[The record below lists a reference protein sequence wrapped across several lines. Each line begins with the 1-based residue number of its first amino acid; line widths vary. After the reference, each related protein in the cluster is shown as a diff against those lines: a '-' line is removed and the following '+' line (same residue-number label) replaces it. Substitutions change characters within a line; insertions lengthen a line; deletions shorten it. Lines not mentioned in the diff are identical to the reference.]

1 MTPIIAAAF
10 AAARRKGATMT
21 ARGIIIAA
29 PHSGAGKTTVT
40 LAILAALRRRGLA
53 VRGAK
58 AGPDYIDPAFHAAAI
73 GAPSVNLDSW
83 AMPPSLL
90 DALAAQ
96 GMERADILVVE
107 GVMGLFD
114 GAPGATGR
122 RGATA
127 ELAAH
132 FGLPVVLVLD
142 VSRQAQSAAALVRG
156 FATHDP
162 NVQIAGVILN
172 RVASE
177 RHRALVADAIEA
189 IGIPVLGSVP
199 REAELA
205 LPERHLGL
213 VQAGE
218 HADLGKLINRLVAVA
233 QSHIDLNAILVAA
246 TALAIDPRASNKSPA
261 LPPPG
266 QRVALASDQAFSFVY
281 PHLMSAWR
289 SAGAEIIAFSPL
301 ANEPPPEHADSC
313 WLPGGYPELHAEK
326 LAAADRFLSG
336 LRAFAQ
342 TRPVHGEC
350 GGYMVLGESLE
361 DAAGKTHA
369 MAGLLGHATSFAK
382 RKLHLGYRTARL
394 LANGV
399 LGAKDT
405 IVRGHEFHYATL
417 TLAGSDETFADVHD
431 GEGKPLG
438 KAGGRRGHVSG
449 SFFHAIA
456 AGE

>member
-1 MTPIIAAAF
+1 
-10 AAARRKGATMT
+10 MT
-21 ARGIIIAA
+21 ARGLIIAA
-29 PHSGAGKTTVT
+29 SHSGAGKTTVT
-40 LAILAALRRRGLA
+40 LAILAALTRRGLA
-53 VRGAK
+53 VRAAK

-83 AMPPSLL
+83 AMPRALL

-96 GMERADILVVE
+96 TADGADILVIE

-114 GAPGATGR
+114 GAAGTTGR

-127 ELAAH
+127 EIAAH
-132 FGLPVVLVLD
+132 FGLPVVLVID
-142 VSRQAQSAAALVRG
+142 VSRQAQSAAAMVRG
-156 FATHDP
+156 FAAHDP
-162 NVQIAGVILN
+162 AVQIAGVILN

-189 IGIPVLGSVP
+189 IGIPVLGAVP

-218 HADLGKLINRLVAVA
+218 HADLAGLINRLVAMA
-233 QSHIDLNAILVAA
+233 QSHIDLNAVFIASAPLVLSAG
-246 TALAIDPRASNKSPA
+246 RSNRSPA

-289 SAGAEIIAFSPL
+289 GAGAEIIPFSPL
-301 ANEPPPEHADSC
+301 ADEPPLDHADSC
-313 WLPGGYPELHAEK
+313 WLPGGYPELHAQK
-326 LAAADRFLSG
+326 LAAAGRFMSG
-336 LRAFAQ
+336 LRHFAQ

-361 DAAGKTHA
+361 DAAGKSHA

-394 LANGV
+394 LADSV
-399 LGAKDT
+399 LGAKDAL
-405 IVRGHEFHYATL
+405 VRGHEFHYASL
-417 TLAGSDETFADVHD
+417 TVPGDDESLADMSD

-438 KAGGRRGHVSG
+438 HSGGRRGQVSG
-449 SFFHAIA
+449 TFFHAIA
-456 AGE
+456 ATAE

>member
-1 MTPIIAAAF
+1 
-10 AAARRKGATMT
+10 MT
-21 ARGIIIAA
+21 ARGLIIAA

-40 LAILAALRRRGLA
+40 LAILAALTRRGLA
-53 VRGAK
+53 VRAAK

-83 AMPPSLL
+83 AMPGALL

-96 GMERADILVVE
+96 IANGADILVIE

-114 GAPGATGR
+114 GAAGTTGR

-127 ELAAH
+127 EIATH
-132 FGLPVVLVLD
+132 FGLPVVLVID
-142 VSRQAQSAAALVRG
+142 VSRQAQSAAAMVRG
-156 FATHDP
+156 FAAHDP
-162 NVQIAGVILN
+162 AVQISGVILN

-177 RHRALVADAIEA
+177 RHRTLVADAIEA
-189 IGIPVLGSVP
+189 IGIPVLGAVP
-199 REAELA
+199 REAELT

-218 HADLGKLINRLVAVA
+218 HADLAGLINRLVAVA
-233 QSHIDLNAILVAA
+233 QSHIDLNAVFIASAPLALDAA
-246 TALAIDPRASNKSPA
+246 RSNRSPA

-281 PHLMSAWR
+281 PHLRSAWR
-289 SAGAEIIAFSPL
+289 GAGAEIIPFSPL
-301 ANEPPPEHADSC
+301 ADEPPPDHADSC
-313 WLPGGYPELHAEK
+313 WLPGGYPELHAQR
-326 LAAADRFLSG
+326 LAAAGRFMSG
-336 LRAFAQ
+336 LRHFAQ

-361 DAAGKTHA
+361 DAAGKSHA

-394 LANGV
+394 LADSV
-399 LGAKDT
+399 LGAKDA
-405 IVRGHEFHYATL
+405 IVRGHEFHYASL
-417 TLAGSDETFADVHD
+417 TLSGDDEALADMSD

-438 KAGGRRGHVSG
+438 HSGGRRGQVSG
-449 SFFHAIA
+449 TFFHAIA
-456 AGE
+456 ATAE